1 MSYRF
6 PIVRPETK
14 EIIEPD
20 DLNQNFKEFIDEING
35 NLSRENMAAES
46 ETAGGLAPRQFKNES
61 FNEVFQASIESD
73 AAWEDST
80 SSAFVCSK
88 NTTGYVSTDVDER
101 TMPSIE
107 FNAERDGWIIV
118 DFSVAHL
125 WTGTGLLSEEE
136 ALRVLHVKQHKPF
149 LYSERLWGHK
159 STLPPGAWLG
169 ITGEGASDSTG
180 ADAGLQ
186 LHHDNTLKAV
196 GPGGTTFDSKLKGRN
211 FPQGKFLNWPV
222 DRYAVRYRVTA
233 NGSEVAESGWQYNG
247 NDRTGVYICGCIPVR
262 AGHNIIKTEVAA
274 AMIQN
279 IYGVSQGI
287 RAKDGVGKVKGKFF
301 PTSTLSSRNNMH
313 TLPKTKQI
321 DISEKRYQKQGTYKI
336 NLGIDVTVHSG
347 NLVVQY
353 RKA

>member
-35 NLSRENMAAES
+35 NLSRENMSAES
-46 ETAGGLAPRQFKNES
+46 ETGGGFVPRQFKNES

-73 AAWEDST
+73 AAWEDSA
-80 SSAFVCSK
+80 SSAFICSK
-88 NTTGYVSTDVDER
+88 NTTGYVSTDADER

-125 WTGTGLLSEEE
+125 WTGTGLLSEDE
-136 ALRVLHVKQHKPF
+136 AKRVLHVEQHNPF
-149 LYSERLWGHK
+149 RYGDRLWGHK

-169 ITGEGASDSTG
+169 ITGEGDPSPTVDTG
-180 ADAGLQ
+180 RQ
-186 LHHDNTLKAV
+186 LHHDKTLKAV
-196 GPGGTTFDSKLKGRN
+196 NIMGVPFDSGLKGRN
-211 FPQGKFLNWPV
+211 FPQGKFLNWPI

-279 IYGVSQGI
+279 IYGVSQGV
-287 RAKDGVGKVKGKFF
+287 RAKDEDGKKGKFF
-301 PTSTLSSRNNMH
+301 PSSVTSSKNNMH

-321 DISEKRYQKQGTYKI
+321 DIDLSKQLDLYTI

>member
-35 NLSRENMAAES
+35 NLSRENMSAES
-46 ETAGGLAPRQFKNES
+46 ETGGGFVPRQFKNES

-73 AAWEDST
+73 AAWEDSA
-80 SSAFVCSK
+80 SSAFICSK
-88 NTTGYVSTDVDER
+88 DTTGYVSTDADER

-125 WTGTGLLSEEE
+125 WTGTGLLSEAE
-136 ALRVLHVKQHKPF
+136 AMRVLKVEPHRPF
-149 LYSERLWGHK
+149 THGERLWGHK

-169 ITGEGASDSTG
+169 ISGEPYDPDLITTTDLSP
-180 ADAGLQ
+180 Q
-186 LHHDNTLKAV
+186 LDHNGTLEAI
-196 GPGGTTFDSKLKGRN
+196 GTDGSSFDSGLKGRN

-262 AGHNIIKTEVAA
+262 AGHNIVKTEVAA
-274 AMIQN
+274 AMLQD

-287 RAKDGVGKVKGKFF
+287 RAKDGKSKVKGKFF
-301 PTSTLSSRNNMH
+301 PKSTMSSRNNLH

-321 DISEKRYQKQGTYKI
+321 DIQVGGQIEYKI

>member
-1 MSYRF
+1 
-6 PIVRPETK
+6 
-14 EIIEPD
+14 
-20 DLNQNFKEFIDEING
+20 
-35 NLSRENMAAES
+35 MAAES

-88 NTTGYVSTDVDER
+88 NTTGYVSTDADER

-118 DFSVAHL
+118 DFSAAHL
-125 WTGTGLLSEEE
+125 WTGTGLLSEDE
-136 ALRVLHVKQHKPF
+136 ARRVLHVDQHNPF

-169 ITGEGASDSTG
+169 ITGEGVSDVTG
-180 ADAGLQ
+180 ADTGRQ
-186 LHHDNTLKAV
+186 LHHDNTLRV
-196 GPGGTTFDSKLKGRN
+196 TPSGGGTPVDTGLKGRN

-274 AMIQN
+274 AMIQDV
-279 IYGVSQGI
+279 YGVSQGI
-287 RAKDGVGKVKGKFF
+287 RAKDGTGKVKGKFF

-313 TLPKTKQI
+313 TLPKSKQI
-321 DISEKRYQKQGTYKI
+321 DIDLSQKFGKYKI